1 MKKEI
6 GIYLMIFCFIL
17 CDNVYP
23 KSPLN
28 LQKIATIP
36 GYAPGDEFGWP
47 VKNVGDINNDGYPDL
62 AIGYGRYPDCPD
74 TNRTS
79 CNRIDIY
86 YGGDTL
92 DINPDLTFWDAI
104 DIWGNMDLNGD
115 GYIDL
120 VARYS
125 TNFDIGMIKVF
136 LGSENGPD
144 TIADF
149 TRYGE
154 YYYHQFG
161 REIASGDINADGY
174 DDLVVAAPFDDI
186 AAYGRV
192 YVFFGGDPFD
202 LEPDWYYQSEEEF
215 ACYGESVACGD
226 LNADGYADFMVGAPF
241 DLVDKPGRI
250 YIYSGGDTLTTTPDF
265 LYEAPNPYSYLG
277 RKMEYVSDWNG
288 SPYGMILAGW
298 IITEGYRNGV
308 LKIVGASEFDSL
320 KTEIIFNIENPSDQ
334 YFFEGYVQ
342 GYINED
348 KKKDCLIRG
357 NTGKNAKMYTYL
369 GPSDLIYPDT
379 IFIFDDPTT
388 FSFLE
393 PQTTID
399 LNSDGIDEIIVLRI
413 VQPYDVWKS
422 SYSIDI
428 YSSQPFQ
435 VNNINENSESNIING
450 FLLKPNY
457 PNPFNN
463 STNIRFYLPNSAQI
477 QITVHD
483 ILGREIAL
491 LTDSFYQ
498 PGTYTLVWNAQEL
511 SSGVYFIK
519 MVVDGG
525 GTFQAQKAL
534 LLK

>member
-1 MKKEI
+1 
-6 GIYLMIFCFIL
+6 
-17 CDNVYP
+17 
-23 KSPLN
+23 
-28 LQKIATIP
+28 
-36 GYAPGDEFGWP
+36 
-47 VKNVGDINNDGYPDL
+47 
-62 AIGYGRYPDCPD
+62 
-74 TNRTS
+74 
-79 CNRIDIY
+79 
-86 YGGDTL
+86 
-92 DINPDLTFWDAI
+92 
-104 DIWGNMDLNGD
+104 
-115 GYIDL
+115 
-120 VARYS
+120 
-125 TNFDIGMIKVF
+125 
-136 LGSENGPD
+136 
-144 TIADF
+144 
-149 TRYGE
+149 
-154 YYYHQFG
+154 
-161 REIASGDINADGY
+161 
-174 DDLVVAAPFDDI
+174 
-186 AAYGRV
+186 
-192 YVFFGGDPFD
+192 
-202 LEPDWYYQSEEEF
+202 
-215 ACYGESVACGD
+215 
-226 LNADGYADFMVGAPF
+226 
-241 DLVDKPGRI
+241 
-250 YIYSGGDTLTTTPDF
+250 
-265 LYEAPNPYSYLG
+265 
-277 RKMEYVSDWNG
+277 MEYVSDWNG

-519 MVVDGG
+519 MVVVGG
-525 GTFQAQKAL
+525 GTFQVQKAL

>member
-1 MKKEI
+1 MKKDI

-17 CDNVYP
+17 CNNVYP

-36 GYAPGDEFGWP
+36 GYAPGDGFGLP
-47 VKNVGDINNDGYPDL
+47 VNDVGDVNNDGYPDL

-74 TNRTS
+74 TSRENCR
-79 CNRIDIY
+79 RIDIY

-92 DINPDLTFWDAI
+92 DIIPDLTFWDAI

-125 TNFDIGMIKVF
+125 TYFDVGMIKVF

-144 TIADF
+144 TTADF

-226 LNADGYADFMVGAPF
+226 LNADGYADFMVGAAH
-241 DLVDKPGRI
+241 DLSDKPGRI
-250 YIYSGGDTLTTTPDF
+250 YIYSGGDTLSITPVYVYGQF
-265 LYEAPNPYSYLG
+265 NPGSWLG
-277 RKMEYVSDWNG
+277 RQMEYVSNWND
-288 SPYGMILAGW
+288 SDYGMVLAGW
-298 IITEGYRNGV
+298 VSTEDYSNGV

-320 KTEIIFNIENPSDQ
+320 HSEIIYNTYNPHDQ
-334 YFFEGYVQ
+334 CFFYGFLQ
-342 GYINED
+342 GYLNDDGI
-348 KKKDCLIRG
+348 KDIAIGANNRDL
-357 NTGKNAKMYTYL
+357 YFYF
-369 GPSDLIYPDT
+369 GPSAFSCPDS
-379 IFIFDDPTT
+379 IFYNVNYR
-388 FSFLE
+388 LGR
-393 PQTTID
+393 TID
-399 LNSDGIDEIIVLRI
+399 LNSDGIDEITGRHTAIVDSNNSEKTT
-413 VQPYDVWKS
+413 Y
-422 SYSIDI
+422 IDI
-428 YSSQPFQ
+428 YSCRPFP
-435 VNNINENSESNIING
+435 VSINTIEGDSYLRRPDG
-450 FLLKPNY
+450 FSLKPNY

-463 STNIRFYLPNSAQI
+463 STNIRFYLPNPAQI
-477 QITVHD
+477 KVTVYD

-498 PGTYTLVWNAQEL
+498 PSTHTLAWNAQEL
-511 SSGVYFIK
+511 SSGIYFIK
-519 MVVDGG
+519 IHARGENI
-525 GTFQAQKAL
+525 FQIQKAVL
-534 LLK
+534 IK